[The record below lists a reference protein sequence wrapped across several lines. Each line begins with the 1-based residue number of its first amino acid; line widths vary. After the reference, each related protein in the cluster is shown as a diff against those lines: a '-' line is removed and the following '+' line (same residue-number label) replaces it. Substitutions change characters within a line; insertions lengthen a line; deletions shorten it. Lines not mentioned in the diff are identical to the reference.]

1 MTQRVFPTGRPA
13 RDVRQSLPRDVRQS
27 LPRDVRQSLPRDVRQ
42 SLPRIAALACALPI
56 AIGVA
61 PALAQDPPPDPGAAP
76 PAASPADPAPP
87 KQTWASCIES
97 VPPGARR
104 PELAETFPERGLSG
118 HAASLQITIQHGKG
132 EHVLPEGFKIQ
143 TASDAARAL
152 ALAGFAL
159 PDQNGG
165 SPPSITREETAAGAV
180 TRLSIPFVP
189 LPKDPGRNDML
200 LPPVPIAIQRAS
212 SDIVTVCTRPHAIR
226 VEDPTANESDP
237 KVKPNPPPR
246 PQREEWTLAKNLTI
260 GAAIGA
266 VVMAIAA
273 WLFARWRKTPRPV
286 KLPPPKLPWIA
297 AMEELETI
305 RASSLLA
312 EGKADEYFDRVSD
325 CVRKYLGARY
335 GFDGLETT
343 TDEMRGLLKR
353 VRPQI
358 PRLADIVSFLEDC
371 DLVKFARV
379 VPTETDCLDA
389 LGRGETIVRMTIPP
403 VVPEGPGGRPRA
415 SSPDRRRDEEA
426 A

>member
-1 MTQRVFPTGRPA
+1 MTHHVFQA
-13 RDVRQSLPRDVRQS
+13 A
-27 LPRDVRQSLPRDVRQ
+27 
-42 SLPRIAALACALPI
+42 AAL
-56 AIGVA
+56 GVA
-61 PALAQDPPPDPGAAP
+61 LTASVALAQDPP
-76 PAASPADPAPP
+76 AASSVPADPASG
-87 KQTWASCIES
+87 KQVWAPCIEN
-97 VPPGARR
+97 VPRGAAR
-104 PELAETFPERGLSG
+104 PELTETFPERGLSG
-118 HAASLQITIQHGKG
+118 HAASLQITLKHGKG
-132 EHVLPEGFKIQ
+132 ENVLPEGFKIQ

-165 SPPSITREETAAGAV
+165 SPPTITREETETGAV

-189 LPKDPGRNDML
+189 LPKDPGRNDMT

-212 SDIVTVCTRPHAIR
+212 SDIVTLCTRPHPIR
-226 VEDPTANESDP
+226 VEDPTANDSDP
-237 KVKPNPPPR
+237 KVKPNAPPR

-273 WLFARWRKTPRPV
+273 WLFMRWRKAPRPV

-297 AMEELETI
+297 AMEELDAI

-312 EGKADEYFDRVSD
+312 EDKAGEYFDRVSD

-358 PRLADIVSFLEDC
+358 PRLTEITSFLEDC

-379 VPTETDCLDA
+379 IPSETDCLEA
-389 LGRGETIVRMTIPP
+389 LGSGETIVRMTIPP
-403 VVPEGPGGRPRA
+403 IVPEGPDGRPRA
-415 SSPDRRRDEEA
+415 PSTARARDAEDT
-426 A
+426 